1 MSLKTPP
8 AYAENLAMLRT
19 HIPVRPS
26 RLDIHVSATPF
37 SATLAAAPKEEF
49 GVVRKFSVSAEVK
62 SVAVLIFFDVQD
74 VLMPWST
81 RTCENGEYL
90 DCSMAA
96 QRTCAAPRGIGIA
109 Y

>member
-1 MSLKTPP
+1 MLLKTPP

-49 GVVRKFSVSAEVK
+49 GVVRKFSVLAEIKLVT
-62 SVAVLIFFDVQD
+62 VPIF
-74 VLMPWST
+74 MPIFHAHF
-81 RTCENGEYL
+81 
-90 DCSMAA
+90 SMAVV
-96 QRTCAAPRGIGIA
+96 TFKNM
-109 Y
+109 